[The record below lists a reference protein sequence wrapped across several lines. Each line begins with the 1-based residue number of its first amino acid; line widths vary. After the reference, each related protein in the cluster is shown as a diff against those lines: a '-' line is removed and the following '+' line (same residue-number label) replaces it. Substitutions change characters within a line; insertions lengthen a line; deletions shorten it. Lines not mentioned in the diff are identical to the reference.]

1 MRKICGIDEAGRGP
15 LAGPVY
21 AAAVI
26 LNPENTILGLND
38 SKKLSYKKLILLS
51 HEIKNKALDYSFSS
65 ASVNEIDNINS
76 LNASLL
82 AMLRAFNGLK
92 IWPDSILVDGLYV
105 PEIKNIEINAI
116 VRGDSLI
123 PEISAASII
132 AKVERD
138 RYMCELDAIYPQYN
152 LKKHKGYPTKEHIG
166 LLREHGVI
174 DIYRKSFRPVKD
186 LIQQIDT
193 KFF

>member
-1 MRKICGIDEAGRGP
+1 MMKICGIDEAGRGP

-26 LNPENTILGLND
+26 LDSDNKILGLND

-51 HEIKNKALDYSFSS
+51 DEIKNKALDYSFSS
-65 ASVNEIDNINS
+65 ASAHEIDNINI

-92 IWPDSILVDGLYV
+92 VKPDLILVDGLHV
-105 PEIKNIEINAI
+105 PDVRGIEINAV

-138 RYMCELDAIYPQYN
+138 CYMCELDNKYPQYN
-152 LKKHKGYPTKEHIG
+152 LKKHKGYPTKEHIE
-166 LLREHGVI
+166 LLKEHGVI
-174 DIYRKSFRPVKD
+174 DIYRKSFRPVKE
-186 LIQQIDT
+186 LI
-193 KFF
+193 

>member
-1 MRKICGIDEAGRGP
+1 MNVTCGIDEAGRGP

-26 LNPENTILGLND
+26 LNPEKIIFGLND

-51 HEIKNKALDYSFSS
+51 HEIKIKALDYNFSS
-65 ASVNEIDNINS
+65 ASVNEIDNLNI

-92 IWPDSILVDGLYV
+92 IRPDLIFVDGLYT
-105 PEIKNIEINAI
+105 PDIKDIEINAI
-116 VRGDSLI
+116 IRGDSLI

-138 RYMCELDAIYPQYN
+138 RYMCKLDIKYPQYN

-166 LLREHGVI
+166 LLREYGVI
-174 DIYRKSFRPVKD
+174 DIYRKSFRPVKE
-186 LIQQIDT
+186 LI
-193 KFF
+193 

>member
-1 MRKICGIDEAGRGP
+1 MTLACGIDEAGRGP

-26 LNPENTILGLND
+26 LDPRNKIFGLND
-38 SKKLSYKKLILLS
+38 SKKLSYKKLLLLCN
-51 HEIKNKALDYSFSS
+51 EIKSNALDYSFSS
-65 ASVNEIDNINS
+65 ASVKEIDRINI

-82 AMLRAFNGLK
+82 AMNRAFSGLK
-92 IWPDSILVDGLYV
+92 VKPDHILVDGLYT
-105 PEIKNIEINAI
+105 PEIKGIKIDAI
-116 VRGDSLI
+116 VRGDSLV

-138 RYMCELDAIYPQYN
+138 KFMCELDIKYPQYN
-152 LKKHKGYPTKEHIG
+152 LRKHKGYPTKEHIE
-166 LLREHGVI
+166 LLMKYGVI

-186 LIQQIDT
+186 LIQQEDT
-193 KFF
+193 

>member
-1 MRKICGIDEAGRGP
+1 MTLTCGIDEAGRGP

-26 LNPENTILGLND
+26 LDPKNTIIGLND
-38 SKKLSYKKLILLS
+38 SKKLSPRKLLLLS
-51 HEIKNKALDYSFSS
+51 SEIKSKALDYNFSS
-65 ASVNEIDNINS
+65 ASVNEIDNINI

-92 IWPDSILVDGLYV
+92 LKPDIILVDGLYT
-105 PEIKNIEINAI
+105 PDIENIENIKINAI

-138 RYMCELDAIYPQYN
+138 RYMYELDIKYPQYN
-152 LKKHKGYPTKEHIG
+152 LKKHKGYPTKEHIE
-166 LLREHGVI
+166 LLKEHGVI
-174 DIYRKSFRPVKD
+174 DIYRKSFRPVQE
-186 LIQQIDT
+186 LI
-193 KFF
+193 

>member
-1 MRKICGIDEAGRGP
+1 MIKICGIDEAGRGP

-26 LNPENTILGLND
+26 LNPDNTICGLDD
-38 SKKLSYKKLILLS
+38 SKKISYKKLLLLN
-51 HEIKNKALDYSFSS
+51 HEIKDKALDFNFSS
-65 ASVNEIDNINS
+65 SSVSEIDNINI

-92 IWPDSILVDGLYV
+92 VKPDLILVDGLYT
-105 PEIKNIEINAI
+105 PDIKSIDIKAI

-138 RYMCELDAIYPQYN
+138 RYMCELDLKYPQYN

-174 DIYRKSFRPVKD
+174 DIYRRTFRPVKE
-186 LIQQIDT
+186 LIQQVNT
-193 KFF
+193 

>member
-1 MRKICGIDEAGRGP
+1 MIVTCGIDEAGRGP

-26 LNPENTILGLND
+26 LNPNNTILGLND
-38 SKKLSYKKLILLS
+38 SKKLSYKKLLLLND
-51 HEIKNKALDYSFSS
+51 EIRDKALDYNFSFSS
-65 ASVNEIDNINS
+65 VSEIDDINI

-82 AMLRAFNGLK
+82 AMLRAFNGLRLK
-92 IWPDSILVDGLYV
+92 PDLILVDGLYT
-105 PEIKNIEINAI
+105 PDIENIEINAI

-138 RYMCELDAIYPQYN
+138 RYMCELDIKYPQYN
-152 LKKHKGYPTKEHIG
+152 LKKHKGYPTKEHIE
-166 LLREHGVI
+166 LLKEHGVI
-174 DIYRKSFRPVKD
+174 DIYRKSFRPVKE
-186 LIQQIDT
+186 LI
-193 KFF
+193 

>member
-1 MRKICGIDEAGRGP
+1 MIVTCGIDEAGRGP

-26 LNPENTILGLND
+26 LNPDNIILGLND
-38 SKKLSYKKLILLS
+38 SKKLSYKKLLLLN
-51 HEIKNKALDYSFSS
+51 HEIKDKALDFNFSS
-65 ASVNEIDNINS
+65 SSVSEIDNINI

-92 IWPDSILVDGLYV
+92 LRPDLILVDGLYT
-105 PEIKNIEINAI
+105 PDIKDFNIKAI

-138 RYMCELDAIYPQYN
+138 RHMCELDIKYPQYN

-174 DIYRKSFRPVKD
+174 DIYRKSFRPVKE
-186 LIQQIDT
+186 LI
-193 KFF
+193 

>member
-1 MRKICGIDEAGRGP
+1 MIKICGIDEAGRGP

-21 AAAVI
+21 AAAVV
-26 LNPENTILGLND
+26 LDPENKILGLND
-38 SKKLSYKKLILLS
+38 SKKISYKKLILLS
-51 HEIKNKALDYSFSS
+51 YEIKKKALDYNFSF
-65 ASVNEIDNINS
+65 ASVKEIDNINI

-92 IWPDSILVDGLYV
+92 LKPDLILVDGLYT
-105 PEIKNIEINAI
+105 PDIEGIKINAI
-116 VRGDSLI
+116 VRGDSSV

-138 RYMCELDAIYPQYN
+138 RYMCELDIIYPQYN
-152 LKKHKGYPTKEHIG
+152 LKKHKGYPTKEHIR

-186 LIQQIDT
+186 LI
-193 KFF
+193 